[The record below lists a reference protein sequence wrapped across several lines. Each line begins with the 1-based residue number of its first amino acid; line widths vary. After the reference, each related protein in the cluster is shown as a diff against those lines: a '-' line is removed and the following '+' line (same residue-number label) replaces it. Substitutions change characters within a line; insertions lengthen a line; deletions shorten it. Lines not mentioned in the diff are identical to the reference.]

1 MKKLSKN
8 GVLTNK
14 PWLNIYMGPMKDLQ
28 IHTIS
33 RQQILKLKEIFDYLA
48 IQRNLEKV
56 RPDN

>member
-14 PWLNIYMGPMKDLQ
+14 PWLNIYMGPMKDLLF
-28 IHTIS
+28 HKIS

>member
-1 MKKLSKN
+1 
-8 GVLTNK
+8 
-14 PWLNIYMGPMKDLQ
+14 MGPMKDLQ